1 MSQPSESQNSFHR
14 PLTPVLV
21 FAVAGRIG
29 SGASFVKDGLVE
41 ELRAFGYE
49 PVQIDITKLFL
60 EQEYDKVFQSEPV
73 TTELPVL
80 GQPQPFAF
88 HRIDTSTQASRIKS
102 LQQRGNDFRSQ
113 FQPDILA
120 ALAVREIRAQLQR
133 EQALER
139 RTRIAYLID
148 SLKHPDEVD
157 LLRGVFGDAFCM
169 VGVVADDNV
178 RQVRLKEQKHIR
190 DREFE
195 QISEIDADEKIGH
208 GQQALRAIL
217 KSDYFFANNSST
229 PDEIV
234 SECRRLLNLV
244 FNSDI
249 VTPRAD
255 EFGMHVA
262 HMAADKS
269 ACLSR
274 QVGAAIVSENG
285 DLLATGSNDV
295 PEFGGGL
302 YTSESARDERCFV
315 RSGFCYNDDEKRIIA
330 DEILAAIRSAG
341 FRIKD
346 SHYNRIKDVLL
357 NRTRLKMLIEF
368 SRAVHAEMDAII
380 TVARAAALGLVGSTL
395 YVTTYPCHN
404 CAKHIIDAGIRRV
417 VFLEPYVKSL
427 AQKLHSDA
435 INNPLESPNPHKV
448 MFDNYGGVAPDRY
461 AKFFSIHGERK
472 KEGKFIRK
480 TRIKDTLYPITAQ
493 EVSALKANL
502 KDFDAAFAKVYVEG
516 RKQGAAPTSP
526 SPPAQSDEAA
536 AGGLEVLEEIGPANS
551 SPTAATV
558 TNIDEQEATHVA
570 NQDPPDPVRDE
581 NDG

>member
-1 MSQPSESQNSFHR
+1 
-14 PLTPVLV
+14 
-21 FAVAGRIG
+21 
-29 SGASFVKDGLVE
+29 
-41 ELRAFGYE
+41 
-49 PVQIDITKLFL
+49 
-60 EQEYDKVFQSEPV
+60 
-73 TTELPVL
+73 
-80 GQPQPFAF
+80 
-88 HRIDTSTQASRIKS
+88 
-102 LQQRGNDFRSQ
+102 
-113 FQPDILA
+113 
-120 ALAVREIRAQLQR
+120 
-133 EQALER
+133 
-139 RTRIAYLID
+139 
-148 SLKHPDEVD
+148 
-157 LLRGVFGDAFCM
+157 M

-178 RQVRLKEQKHIR
+178 RQVRLKEQKHIE

-195 QISEIDADEKIGH
+195 QISEIDADEKIGY

-229 PDEIV
+229 RGEIV

-274 QVGAAIVSENG
+274 QVGAAIVSEKG

-302 YTSESARDERCFV
+302 YTSESERDERCFL

-330 DEILAAIRSAG
+330 DEILVAIRGAG

-346 SHYNRIKDVLL
+346 ANYNKIKDILL
-357 NRTRLKMLIEF
+357 NKTRLKMLIEF

-380 TVARAAALGLVGSTL
+380 TVARTAALGLVGSTL

-404 CAKHIIDAGIRRV
+404 CAKHIIDAGIKRV

-448 MFDNYGGVAPDRY
+448 TFDNYGGVAPDRY
-461 AKFFSIHGERK
+461 AKFFSMHGERK
-472 KEGKFIRK
+472 EDSKFIRK
-480 TRIKDTLYPITAQ
+480 TRVKDTLYPITAQ
-493 EVSALKANL
+493 EVSVLKINL
-502 KDFDAAFAKVYVEG
+502 KDFDGAFAKIYVKGEN
-516 RKQGAAPTSP
+516 QVMASTPALPSTAPNGAA
-526 SPPAQSDEAA
+526 AED
-536 AGGLEVLEEIGPANS
+536 GLEEIGPANGDG
-551 SPTAATV
+551 TAATS
-558 TNIDEQEATHVA
+558 ID
-570 NQDPPDPVRDE
+570 NS
-581 NDG
+581 